1 MQQKLFSCR
10 EDQDPIPKKIKTMYD
25 DVVFKL
31 KERKGAVAM
40 REEFKGEAA
49 IKVIDQAGYTQEYY
63 DPSFGSIMGSVFSLG
78 IAAACGV
85 NYSSRWIPERFHYE
99 ERVKEVDFTFPQ
111 EGDAFGTSI
120 AVCGNGRVKGLTHMG
135 PKRSRFELIST
146 GPDPPTA
153 TLTLQLCEPS
163 TYAYIDDLVKDFLE
177 QSVIVAEK
185 GFARFVPL
193 EEVTTNLESWLRTVE
208 GPPDE
213 AAESEDSWGE

>member
-1 MQQKLFSCR
+1 
-10 EDQDPIPKKIKTMYD
+10 
-25 DVVFKL
+25 
-31 KERKGAVAM
+31 
-40 REEFKGEAA
+40 
-49 IKVIDQAGYTQEYY
+49 
-63 DPSFGSIMGSVFSLG
+63 
-78 IAAACGV
+78 
-85 NYSSRWIPERFHYE
+85 
-99 ERVKEVDFTFPQ
+99 
-111 EGDAFGTSI
+111 
-120 AVCGNGRVKGLTHMG
+120 MG